1 MIRANPYDMGRLFGE
16 NRTQT
21 EVREHVILNKKK
33 SKISD
38 KVPSSSM
45 ADIAFLLLIFFLV
58 TTTFPKDKGLGI
70 VLPQEGSEQEVNP
83 INILHIIVRPDG
95 LVEVKRGE
103 STQVQVVTATELEGI
118 WRLEMAENPRLIAAV
133 KTHPVTP
140 YRMMIDV
147 LDAIQTAGANTISLQ
162 LLEG

>member
-1 MIRANPYDMGRLFGE
+1 MGPWSARIEPKPERE
-16 NRTQT
+16 NK
-21 EVREHVILNKKK
+21 VILNKKN
-33 SKISD
+33 SKIND

-58 TTTFPKDKGLGI
+58 TTTFPRDKGLGI
-70 VLPQEGSEQEVNP
+70 VLPQEGSEQEINP
-83 INILHIIVRPDG
+83 INILHIIIRPDA

-103 STQVQVVTATELEGI
+103 STQVQLVTANDLEGI

-133 KTHPVTP
+133 KTHPEAP
-140 YRMMIDV
+140 YKLMIDV
-147 LDAIQTAGANTISLQ
+147 LDAIQTAGARTISLQ